1 MFFFCNEPQ
10 VTEAD
15 IEEFE
20 ANYRS
25 SDSEKNDLIELYKKY
40 KGNMKR

>member
-1 MFFFCNEPQ
+1 MNQLQ

-20 ANYRS
+20 AKYRGS
-25 SDSEKNDLIELYKKY
+25 NLEKKDLIELYKKY
-40 KGNMKR
+40 KGNIYE

>member
-1 MFFFCNEPQ
+1 MNQLQ

-20 ANYRS
+20 VNYKGF
-25 SDSEKNDLIELYKKY
+25 DSEKKDLIELYKKY
-40 KGNMKR
+40 KGNIYE